1 MKRHGLLLTAWL
13 VCLAFAAIGMT
24 GAGMPVL
31 FAQLASMVLSVM
43 TASRVEQEGVL
54 RRRWLYRGT
63 LVLLLAMASTTVI
76 TAGSTVVFG
85 EAERAIGGYIVLAV
99 TNLIAMIATWR
110 ALVRPAP
117 RRAALVGM
125 FVVVL
130 EIIAI
135 LVDIVMNFSLN
146 EPRHTVAV
154 AILASYAAT
163 WAGSLVCVAVL
174 LSFEP
179 AETVRVPDARVV
191 EDD

>member
-1 MKRHGLLLTAWL
+1 
-13 VCLAFAAIGMT
+13 
-24 GAGMPVL
+24 
-31 FAQLASMVLSVM
+31 
-43 TASRVEQEGVL
+43 
-54 RRRWLYRGT
+54 
-63 LVLLLAMASTTVI
+63 
-76 TAGSTVVFG
+76 
-85 EAERAIGGYIVLAV
+85 
-99 TNLIAMIATWR
+99 MIATWR